1 MTRIFKQKSNLWL
14 TLVFLMTMVIWINSS
29 LSSNISSSQS
39 GILVDILSYVLS
51 VLNIEVNVE
60 MLSSFVRTTAHFGEF
75 YVLGVFWGYY
85 LLSIKKPMK
94 YLLFAVL
101 LTAILDESIQ
111 LFSEGRAFEL
121 FDIGI
126 DGLGGIFSII
136 YFKIISKL

>member
-1 MTRIFKQKSNLWL
+1 MTL
-14 TLVFLMTMVIWINSS
+14 VIWINSS
-29 LSSNISSSQS
+29 FSSDLSSSQS
-39 GILVDILSYVLS
+39 GYLVNILSNVLN
-51 VLNIEVNVE
+51 VFNIEVNVE
-60 MLSSFVRTTAHFGEF
+60 MLTSFVRTTAHFGEF

-85 LLSIKKPMK
+85 LLSVKKPIK

-101 LTAILDESIQ
+101 LTAILDECVQ

-126 DGLGGIFSII
+126 DGLGGIFSLT

>member
-1 MTRIFKQKSNLWL
+1 MTRIFKQKSHLWL
-14 TLVFLMTMVIWINSS
+14 TLIFLMTLVIWINSS
-29 LSSNISSSQS
+29 FSSDISSSQS
-39 GILVDILSYVLS
+39 GFLVDIISNVLS

-85 LLSIKKPMK
+85 LLSINKPMK
-94 YLLFAVL
+94 YLLFAIL
-101 LTAILDESIQ
+101 LTAILDEGIQ

-126 DGLGGIFSII
+126 DGLGGIFSLI
-136 YFKIISKL
+136 YFKMIGKL